1 MEYEPLQCSAALILF
16 FVAFTAAG
24 ARFIP
29 VLLVVELY
37 SACVVV
43 TSMVSG
49 YPSVCVSAAAV
60 AATTAAP
67 FGAV

>member
-16 FVAFTAAG
+16 FVAFKAAG

-49 YPSVCVSAAAV
+49 YPSVCAAAAV